1 MEIETNPHI
10 LEVWAFMQDL
20 YADKAEK
27 DALGANRECIKED
40 FLKKA
45 KEYRTIAVALRNLI

>member
-20 YADKAEK
+20 YADK
-27 DALGANRECIKED
+27 ED